1 MPMWTATILK
11 SPEGCSTSSMD
22 LDPTWSPEP
31 QSWPIC
37 SQRFI
42 QPLMNCCPFPQ
53 LWSLIGL
60 TQDLN
65 PGLLLCKCILYHLSH
80 QGSPNN
86 TPEWMSNTVPFCRL
100 LSQIPGNGQNN
111 MTKRENK
118 WSMENISLIQFSSV
132 QLLSRV
138 RLFVTPW
145 IAARQASLSIT
156 NSWSSLRLTSIKS
169 VNITSMKN
177 KRGTLVDQKQW
188 EITTSK

>member
-1 MPMWTATILK
+1 MPMWTATTLK

-37 SQRFI
+37 SQRFT

-65 PGLLLCKCILYHLSH
+65 PGLLHCKCILYHLSH

-118 WSMENISLIQFSSV
+118 WSMENISSVQFSRSV
-132 QLLSRV
+132 MSDSLQPHELQHARPPCPSP
-138 RLFVTPW
+138 TPGVH
-145 IAARQASLSIT
+145 SDSCP
-156 NSWSSLRLTSIKS
+156 SS
-169 VNITSMKN
+169 
-177 KRGTLVDQKQW
+177 QW
-188 EITTSK
+188 T